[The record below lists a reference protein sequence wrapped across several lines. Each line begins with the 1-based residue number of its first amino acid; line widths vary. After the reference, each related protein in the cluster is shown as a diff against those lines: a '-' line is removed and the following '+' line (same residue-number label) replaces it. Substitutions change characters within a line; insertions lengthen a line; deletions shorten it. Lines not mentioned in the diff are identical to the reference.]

1 MTMTD
6 QTLYP
11 HLFSPGRIGTLTIP
25 NRIVQVPMG
34 SGMIENGKITPADAL
49 FVEERAIGG
58 VGLVITGA
66 AAVHV
71 TTQFPIRVLLEA
83 WDESTIESMKIR
95 VEGAQRHGSRIFSQL
110 IHLGREFPGGL
121 GVSAPMSPSPIPSPR
136 SVDLPHEM
144 TTAEIRLIVESF
156 GRSAVNCQRA
166 GYDGI
171 EISGGHGYLVAQ
183 FLSTASNKR
192 LDAYRGD
199 TIEGRIRFLV
209 EIIEEIRRQCGE
221 EYPLGVRLSADEQ
234 TPDGLTIGDTLEI
247 VDQLQVTAPVDYLS
261 ITTGMRG
268 GYVKDSSWNEG
279 FALDLAEAVKQ
290 GVDVP
295 VIGAGRIRQ
304 PELAERAIA
313 NGEVDFIGLG
323 RALIADAEWANK
335 ARDGRSAQIRPCI
348 GLVQDCRR
356 GEGLLG
362 CAINARTG
370 HEAIWPLTRK
380 RAVKKRIVIAG
391 AGPGGLEMARI
402 AKEAGHDVVIYEQ
415 SNRTGGQLRTAAA
428 GPTREELADFIF
440 FLERELQR
448 LDVTVQFET
457 AATAELILEQ
467 SPDLVVVATGATPS
481 PPRFPFDDAAH
492 VINVWDLLNGRITT
506 MPPRS
511 IVLDDATGFWHGV
524 SAAEYLAER
533 GSSVELMTPGR
544 GVGLAIPHESVTRVL
559 QRLRANGVGLR
570 ALVNIA
576 SVEGTTV
583 RLTNSVTGEPA
594 GEVEADLVVVRTNLT
609 MNNQLALELDGRVG
623 AIASIGDSVS
633 PRRLSHAVTD
643 ASLVLN
649 AFEAGTLT
657 PNVIVP
663 F

>member
-1 MTMTD
+1 MTD
-6 QTLYP
+6 ATLYP

-25 NRIVQVPMG
+25 NRIVQLPMG
-34 SGMIENGKITPADAL
+34 SGMIENGRITPADSF

-58 VGLVITGA
+58 VGLIITGA
-66 AAVHV
+66 AAVHA

-83 WDESTIESMKIR
+83 WDESMIESMTTR
-95 VEGAQRHGSRIFSQL
+95 VRGAQQHGARIFSQL

-121 GVSAPMSPSPIPSPR
+121 GVTAPMSPSPIASPR

-144 TTAEIRLIVESF
+144 TTREIRMIVEAF
-156 GRSAVNCQRA
+156 GRSARNCQRA

-199 TIEGRIRFLV
+199 TTEGRTRFLV
-209 EIIEEIRRQCGE
+209 EVIEEIRLQCGE
-221 EYPLGVRLSADEQ
+221 DYPLGVRLSADEQ
-234 TPDGLTIGDTLEI
+234 TADGLTLEDTLEI
-247 VDQLQVTAPVDYLS
+247 VDQIQVAAPVDYLS
-261 ITTGMRG
+261 ITAGMRS

-290 GVDVP
+290 GVDIP

-370 HEAIWPLTRK
+370 HEAVWPLTRR
-380 RAVKKRIVIAG
+380 RAPTKRIVIAG

-402 AKEAGHDVVIYEQ
+402 AKESGHDVVIFEQ
-415 SNRTGGQLRTAAA
+415 SNRTGGQLRTAAS

-440 FLERELQR
+440 YLERELKR
-448 LDVTVQFET
+448 LGVAVQLETTAT
-457 AATAELILEQ
+457 AALILEQ
-467 SPDLVVVATGATPS
+467 SPDLVVVATGATPT
-481 PPRFPFDDAAH
+481 PPRFNFDDTAH
-492 VINVWDLLNGRITT
+492 VVNVWELLNGRVAT
-506 MPPRS
+506 PARA

-533 GSSVELMTPGR
+533 GASVELMTPAR
-544 GVGLAIPHESVTRVL
+544 GVGLAIPHESVARVL
-559 QRLRANGVGLR
+559 QRLRSNGVGLR
-570 ALVNIA
+570 ELVNVA
-576 SVEGTTV
+576 SVQGTTV
-583 RLTNSVTGEPA
+583 TLSHSVTGEPA
-594 GEVEADLVVVRTNLT
+594 GSLDADLVVVRTNLK
-609 MNNQLALELDGRVG
+609 MNDALAHELEGKVA
-623 AIASIGDSVS
+623 AIASIGDSVA
-633 PRRLSHAVTD
+633 PRRLSHAVAD
-643 ASLVLN
+643 ASLVLH

-657 PNVIVP
+657 SSAMVP

>member
-1 MTMTD
+1 MTET
-6 QTLYP
+6 TLFP
-11 HLFSPGRIGTLTIP
+11 HLFSPGRIGSLSIP
-25 NRIVQVPMG
+25 NRIVQLPMG
-34 SGMIENGKITPADAL
+34 SGMIENGMITPADSL

-58 VGLVITGA
+58 VGLIITGA

-83 WDESTIESMKIR
+83 WDESMIESMRTR
-95 VEGAQRHGSRIFSQL
+95 VLGSQQHGARIFSQL

-121 GVSAPMSPSPIPSPR
+121 GVTAPMSPSPIPSPR

-144 TTAEIRLIVESF
+144 TTREIRMIVEAF
-156 GRSAVNCQRA
+156 GRSARNCQRA

-199 TIEGRIRFLV
+199 TTEGRIRFLV
-209 EIIEEIRRQCGE
+209 EVIEEIRLQCGIDF
-221 EYPLGVRLSADEQ
+221 PLGVRLSADEQ
-234 TPDGLTIGDTLEI
+234 TPDGLTIGDTIEI
-247 VDQLQVTAPVDYLS
+247 VDQLQTTAPVDYLS
-261 ITTGMRG
+261 ITTGMRS

-279 FALDLAEAVKQ
+279 FALELAEAIKQ
-290 GVDVP
+290 GVDIP

-313 NGEVDFIGLG
+313 NGQVDFIGLG
-323 RALIADAEWANK
+323 RALIADADWANK
-335 ARDGRSAQIRPCI
+335 AREGRSAQIRPCV

-370 HEAIWPLTRK
+370 HEAVWPLTRK
-380 RAVKKRIVIAG
+380 RAPRRRIVIAG

-402 AKEAGHDVVIYEQ
+402 AKEAGHDVTIFEQ
-415 SNRTGGQLRTAAA
+415 SSRTGGQLRTAAA

-440 FLERELQR
+440 YLERELAR
-448 LDVTVQFET
+448 LGVTVQLET
-457 AATAELILEQ
+457 TATASLILEQ
-467 SPDLVVVATGATPS
+467 SPDLVVVATGATPMA
-481 PPRFPFDDAAH
+481 PRFTFDDAAH
-492 VINVWDLLNGRITT
+492 VVNVWDLLDGRVTV
-506 MPPRS
+506 PSRAL
-511 IVLDDATGFWHGV
+511 VLDDAIGFWHGV

-533 GSSVELMTPGR
+533 GAAVELITPAR
-544 GVGLAIPHESVTRVL
+544 GVGLAIPHESVACVL
-559 QRLRANGVGLR
+559 QRLRSNGVRLR
-570 ALVNIA
+570 ELANVA
-576 SVEGTTV
+576 SVEGTIAT
-583 RLTNSVTGEPA
+583 LINSVTGEPS
-594 GEVEADLVVVRTNLT
+594 GTVEADVVVVRTNLT
-609 MNNQLALELDGRVG
+609 MNDGLTRELDGKVA
-623 AIASIGDSVS
+623 AIASIGDSVA

-649 AFEAGTLT
+649 AFGAGTLT
-657 PNVIVP
+657 SSAVVP